1 MQTAT
6 TTTQFDRNIS
16 WIKDF
21 VASPSSGTAQD
32 WKRYDALSKELG
44 GLLRSETVTD
54 EERHALKNTFAPA
67 MTNETLQGHVLNK
80 PHGYAGDYEII
91 DRFYTFYTAPDER
104 LAKWDNYLHNF
115 AAVKAVRNRKIYI
128 KSVLSA
134 KMAKH
139 TGGDFE
145 LLNLA
150 SGPARDLYEF
160 FSENPGAPVNAE
172 CIDLDKNA
180 IAFAKKLL
188 GDWGSR
194 VKFHNKNILRFTP
207 QKQYDLVWSA
217 GLFDYF
223 NDDIFKRLITR
234 FLKAV
239 KPSGELIVGNFCTT
253 NPDISYM
260 ELLDWMLHHRSA
272 EDLIRLAMECG
283 VAREAITVDKEAEG
297 VNLFIRI
304 RVS

>member
-1 MQTAT
+1 MQTAIT
-6 TTTQFDRNIS
+6 SNRFDQDIS

-21 VASPSSGTAQD
+21 VASPSTGSAQD
-32 WKRYDALSKELG
+32 WKRYDSLSKELS
-44 GLLRSETVTD
+44 GLLRSQTMTD
-54 EERHALKNTFAPA
+54 AERTALKGAFAPA

-104 LAKWDNYLHNF
+104 LAKWDHYLHSF
-115 AAVKAVRNRKIYI
+115 PAVKAVRNRKRYI
-128 KSVLSA
+128 K
-134 KMAKH
+134 
-139 TGGDFE
+139 E
-145 LLNLA
+145 LLREKVVQQSGAGFSMLNLA

-160 FSENPGAPVNAE
+160 FCEHPDAPLHAE
-172 CIDLDKNA
+172 CIDLDGDA

-188 GDWGSR
+188 GTFGDR
-194 VKFHNKNILRFTP
+194 VAFYNKNILRFTP
-207 QKQYDLVWSA
+207 KRQYDLVWSA

-223 NDDIFKRLITR
+223 NDEIFKRLITR

-239 KPSGELIVGNFCTT
+239 KPGGELIVGNFCST
-253 NPDISYM
+253 NPDIPYM
-260 ELLDWMLHHRSA
+260 ELLEWHLYHRSA
-272 EDLIRLAMECG
+272 DDLIGLAMQCG
-283 VAREAITVDKEAEG
+283 VSREAIAVDQEPEG